1 MCDVIDFVVR
11 RKENVWMSEYCL
23 WDVLGIVLVEGEG
36 VLGVVVVSECEK
48 WKYEKLVSRKN
59 VVVVYVVVM
68 VVVVDGFEGW
78 EICFYVLVV
87 FG

>member
-1 MCDVIDFVVR
+1 M
-11 RKENVWMSEYCL
+11 
-23 WDVLGIVLVEGEG
+23 
-36 VLGVVVVSECEK
+36 
-48 WKYEKLVSRKN
+48 SRKN